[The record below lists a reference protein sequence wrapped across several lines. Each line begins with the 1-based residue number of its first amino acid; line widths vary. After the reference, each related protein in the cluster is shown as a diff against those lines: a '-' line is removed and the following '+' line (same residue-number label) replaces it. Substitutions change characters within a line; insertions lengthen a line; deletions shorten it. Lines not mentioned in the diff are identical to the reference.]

1 VLHVRDFIYTFMS
14 IFTISHGLLF
24 YGRQLY
30 DGVFYLIVDKMLTLF
45 SLRTAK
51 LLYKCHCVY
60 IHTYTL
66 STYHHNRLQLSSS
79 SPEVVMY
86 FFVNYCIQNFSFSYF
101 SRLFAAWL
109 VLVQSVKTLV

>member
-1 VLHVRDFIYTFMS
+1 MFHIRDFIYTYMS
-14 IFTISHGLLF
+14 TFTISPSLLF

-30 DGVFYLIVDKMLTLF
+30 DGVFCLIVDKMLTLF
-45 SLRTAK
+45 SRRTAK

-66 STYHHNRLQLSSS
+66 STYHHNRLQRSSS

-86 FFVNYCIQNFSFSYF
+86 FFVNYCFQNFFFS
-101 SRLFAAWL
+101 
-109 VLVQSVKTLV
+109 